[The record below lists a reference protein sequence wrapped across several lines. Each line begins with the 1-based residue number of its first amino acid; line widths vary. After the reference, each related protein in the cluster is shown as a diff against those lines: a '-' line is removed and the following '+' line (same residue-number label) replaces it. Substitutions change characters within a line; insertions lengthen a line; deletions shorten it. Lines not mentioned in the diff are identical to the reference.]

1 MSAERQSIARRIL
14 RALPPPVADVLRGV
28 VHRVRGPAFDEVAI
42 VYEALRREGPGL
54 LVDVGAHFGSSLRR
68 FADDGWRVIAIEPDP
83 KNRAFLVERM
93 QGRDNVTIDGRAIG
107 ERDGEVLALYTSDVS
122 TGISALA
129 PFHPSHRATS
139 EVETVRLDTLLASE
153 AHVTVLKTDLEGF
166 DLPALRTF
174 PWDRFHP
181 RAVVC
186 EFEDRKTTPLGYTY
200 HDLGMYMVQRGYAVF
215 VSEWFP
221 VVEYGRRHRWRSLR
235 AYPSELEDPAAWG
248 NFIAVEEDLREAVS
262 GVTSRHK

>member
-1 MSAERQSIARRIL
+1 M
-14 RALPPPVADVLRGV
+14 
-28 VHRVRGPAFDEVAI
+28 AI

-83 KNRAFLVERM
+83 NNRAVLVERL
-93 QGRDNVTIDGRAIG
+93 QGRENVIVDARAIG
-107 ERDGEVLALYTSDVS
+107 EQDGEILSLYTSDVS

-139 EVETVRLDTLLASE
+139 EVETVRLDTLLAL
-153 AHVTVLKTDLEGF
+153 ADRVTALKTDLEGY
-166 DLPALRTF
+166 DLLALRTF
-174 PWDRFHP
+174 PWARLHP

-186 EFEDRKTTPLGYTY
+186 EFEDRKTVPLGYTY
-200 HDLGMYMVQRGYAVF
+200 HDLGSYLVEQGYAVF

-235 AYPSELEDPAAWG
+235 RYPSELEDPAAWG
-248 NFIAVEEDLREAVS
+248 NFIAVDADLNEAVLRAAKRRPLL
-262 GVTSRHK
+262 SR

>member
-1 MSAERQSIARRIL
+1 MR
-14 RALPPPVADVLRGV
+14 
-28 VHRVRGPAFDEVAI
+28 RVRGPAFDEVAI

-83 KNRAFLVERM
+83 KNRAVLVERM
-93 QGRDNVTIDGRAIG
+93 QGRENVIVDARAIG
-107 ERDGEVLALYTSDVS
+107 ERDGEILSLYTSDVS

-139 EVETVRLDTLLASE
+139 EVETVRLDTLLAS
-153 AHVTVLKTDLEGF
+153 AGRVTALKTDLEGY
-166 DLPALRTF
+166 DLLALRTF
-174 PWDRFHP
+174 PWDRLHP

-186 EFEDRKTTPLGYTY
+186 EFEDRKTVPLGYTY
-200 HDLGMYMVQRGYAVF
+200 HDLGSYLVEQGYSVF

-235 AYPSELEDPAAWG
+235 RYPSELEDEAAWG
-248 NFIAVEEDLREAVS
+248 NFIAVDADLNEAIL
-262 GVTSRHK
+262 RAAKRRPLLAR

>member
-1 MSAERQSIARRIL
+1 MAI
-14 RALPPPVADVLRGV
+14 VHMVLR
-28 VHRVRGPAFDEVAI
+28 D
-42 VYEALRREGPGL
+42 EGPGT

-83 KNRAFLVERM
+83 QNRAVLVERM
-93 QGRDNVTIDGRAIG
+93 QGRGNVVIDGRAIA

-153 AHVTVLKTDLEGF
+153 DHVTVLKTDLEGY
-166 DLPALRTF
+166 DLRALRTF
-174 PWDRFHP
+174 PWDRLHP

-186 EFEDRKTTPLGYTY
+186 EFEDRKTVPLGYTY
-200 HDLGMYMVQRGYAVF
+200 HDLGSYLVQEGYSVF

-235 AYPSELEDPAAWG
+235 PYPSELEDRAAWG
-248 NFIAVEEDLREAVS
+248 NFIAVDEDLRQVVS
-262 GVTSRHK
+262 GVARRHER

>member
-1 MSAERQSIARRIL
+1 
-14 RALPPPVADVLRGV
+14 
-28 VHRVRGPAFDEVAI
+28 VAI

-83 KNRAFLVERM
+83 KNRAVLVERM
-93 QGRDNVTIDGRAIG
+93 GGRENVIVDPRAIG
-107 ERDGEVLALYTSDVS
+107 ERDGEVLSLYTSDVS

-139 EVETVRLDTLLASE
+139 EVETVRLDTLLAS
-153 AHVTVLKTDLEGF
+153 ADGVTALKTDLEGY
-166 DLPALRTF
+166 DLLALRTF
-174 PWDRFHP
+174 PWSRLHP

-186 EFEDRKTTPLGYTY
+186 EFEDRKTVPLGYTY
-200 HDLGMYMVQRGYAVF
+200 HDLGSYLVEQGYSVF

-235 AYPSELEDPAAWG
+235 RYPSELEDSAAWG
-248 NFIAVEEDLREAVS
+248 NFIAVDADLSEAVLRAAKRRPLL
-262 GVTSRHK
+262 SR

>member
-1 MSAERQSIARRIL
+1 M
-14 RALPPPVADVLRGV
+14 
-28 VHRVRGPAFDEVAI
+28 HRVRGPAFDEVAI
-42 VYEALRREGPGL
+42 VYEALRREGPGQ

-83 KNRAFLVERM
+83 KNRAVLVERM
-93 QGRDNVTIDGRAIG
+93 QGRENVIIDARAIG
-107 ERDGEVLALYTSDVS
+107 ERDGEILSLYTSDVS

-139 EVETVRLDTLLASE
+139 EVETVRLDTLLAP
-153 AHVTVLKTDLEGF
+153 ADRVTALKTDLEGY
-166 DLPALRTF
+166 DLLALRTF
-174 PWDRFHP
+174 PWDRLHP

-186 EFEDRKTTPLGYTY
+186 EFEDRKTVPLGYTY
-200 HDLGMYMVQRGYAVF
+200 HDLGSYLVGQGYTVF

-235 AYPSELEDPAAWG
+235 RYPSELEDQAAWG
-248 NFIAVEEDLREAVS
+248 NFIAVDEDLSEAILRAA
-262 GVTSRHK
+262 TRRPLLSR

>member
-1 MSAERQSIARRIL
+1 VRT
-14 RALPPPVADVLRGV
+14 LPTPVAEVLRSV
-28 VHRVRGPAFDEVAI
+28 VHRLRPPAFDEVAI
-42 VYEALRREGPGL
+42 VYEALRREGQGL

-83 KNRAFLVERM
+83 QNRAVLAERM
-93 QGRDNVTIDGRAIG
+93 QGRTNVIIDGRAIG
-107 ERDGEVLALYTSDVS
+107 EQDGEIRSLYTSDVS

-153 AHVTVLKTDLEGF
+153 DLVTVLKTDLEGY
-166 DLPALRTF
+166 DLPALQTF
-174 PWDRFHP
+174 PWSRLHP

-186 EFEDRKTTPLGYTY
+186 EFEDRKTVPLGYTY
-200 HDLGMYMVQRGYAVF
+200 HDLGRYLLQQGYAVF

-235 AYPSELEDPAAWG
+235 PYPSELEDPGAWG
-248 NFIAVEEDLREAVS
+248 NFIAVDEDLRAAIS
-262 GVTSRHK
+262 GVAKRHKP